1 MKSLEYSSVPNRRAC
16 TFIDFEKKIPPA
28 RSYFGLHVYWF
39 SRKFPPC
46 TSIPS
51 YTFNVFEDTLDIID
65 SKSIELMISKV
76 PKVGADAAMHSFSV
90 FMQWLLSTA
99 LIFCSS
105 DITVFVSE
113 AILGKRKDRGTPLHG
128 LILVCTFIDFPENFL
143 PARLFHTAR
152 LMFFLEFFHLH
163 AYFVLHVY
171 SVH

>member
-1 MKSLEYSSVPNRRAC
+1 M
-16 TFIDFEKKIPPA
+16 
-28 RSYFGLHVYWF
+28 HVYWF
-39 SRKFPPC
+39 WEKNPPCTVLFWSARLLIFQKISPC